1 MERNIGDQ
9 LNKAFEA
16 YRQVSI
22 EKDHAQ
28 KELQQMTEYYQQYT
42 QELQRQIEDQQ
53 QLIGQLKA
61 QLSAT
66 RQPSGETK
74 CESCNHLVD
83 GATAHGKTQHQETL
97 STVAPLK
104 TVTNCVDYQDM
115 LDALEAIHGT
125 FRQIRS
131 LSRRQKDHL
140 KRFRGGMETATDQ
153 QFSMPIQC
161 TDRAAEPEAPFF
173 LASRSTPHI
182 PLVPTLLAS
191 RGASPDDRDFIDSLS
206 KFSVKFPPPVDS
218 EYDFLNSAPERHV
231 ALTVPV
237 KRPLSGIPAAT
248 SNEEREGEQEG
259 EEEEEEPSELSVAF
273 VIPTFASHTTSS
285 SLSQEDVRGP
295 QQVRS
300 RSEKSSS
307 KLSVSACSS
316 LMEERECVKSPKC
329 EPDTHEG
336 RVLTLFAAEMAT
348 AQRSVPDKCAF
359 CHAVVPQEQMNS
371 HLYSHFSPSDE
382 THR

>member
-1 MERNIGDQ
+1 MG
-9 LNKAFEA
+9 KH
-16 YRQVSI
+16 SI
-22 EKDHAQ
+22 R
-28 KELQQMTEYYQQYT
+28 Y
-42 QELQRQIEDQQ
+42 
-53 QLIGQLKA
+53 
-61 QLSAT
+61 S
-66 RQPSGETK
+66 
-74 CESCNHLVD
+74 
-83 GATAHGKTQHQETL
+83 
-97 STVAPLK
+97 
-104 TVTNCVDYQDM
+104 QDM

-237 KRPLSGIPAAT
+237 KRPLSGIP
-248 SNEEREGEQEG
+248 G

-295 QQVRS
+295 QQ
-300 RSEKSSS
+300 
-307 KLSVSACSS
+307 
-316 LMEERECVKSPKC
+316 
-329 EPDTHEG
+329 G

>member
-1 MERNIGDQ
+1 M
-9 LNKAFEA
+9 
-16 YRQVSI
+16 
-22 EKDHAQ
+22 
-28 KELQQMTEYYQQYT
+28 
-42 QELQRQIEDQQ
+42 
-53 QLIGQLKA
+53 
-61 QLSAT
+61 
-66 RQPSGETK
+66 
-74 CESCNHLVD
+74 CC
-83 GATAHGKTQHQETL
+83 
-97 STVAPLK
+97 
-104 TVTNCVDYQDM
+104 
-115 LDALEAIHGT
+115 
-125 FRQIRS
+125 
-131 LSRRQKDHL
+131 
-140 KRFRGGMETATDQ
+140 ATDQ

-237 KRPLSGIPAAT
+237 KRPLSGIP
-248 SNEEREGEQEG
+248 G
-259 EEEEEEPSELSVAF
+259 EEEEEEPSELSVPF

-295 QQVRS
+295 QQ
-300 RSEKSSS
+300 
-307 KLSVSACSS
+307 S
-316 LMEERECVKSPKC
+316 LWSPELC
-329 EPDTHEG
+329 EDAD
-336 RVLTLFAAEMAT
+336 VAAEMAT

>member
-1 MERNIGDQ
+1 M
-9 LNKAFEA
+9 
-16 YRQVSI
+16 
-22 EKDHAQ
+22 
-28 KELQQMTEYYQQYT
+28 
-42 QELQRQIEDQQ
+42 
-53 QLIGQLKA
+53 
-61 QLSAT
+61 
-66 RQPSGETK
+66 
-74 CESCNHLVD
+74 CC
-83 GATAHGKTQHQETL
+83 
-97 STVAPLK
+97 
-104 TVTNCVDYQDM
+104 
-115 LDALEAIHGT
+115 
-125 FRQIRS
+125 
-131 LSRRQKDHL
+131 
-140 KRFRGGMETATDQ
+140 ATDQ

-259 EEEEEEPSELSVAF
+259 EEEEEEPSELSVPF

-295 QQVRS
+295 QQ
-300 RSEKSSS
+300 
-307 KLSVSACSS
+307 S
-316 LMEERECVKSPKC
+316 LWSPELC
-329 EPDTHEG
+329 EDAD
-336 RVLTLFAAEMAT
+336 VAAEMAT